1 MAKSRNISDAL
12 SRLAAAEDRFLHSE
26 FLAPVPGGGRVQ
38 VRVAGV
44 VCTLRILPAD
54 FTGWGVFRP
63 TSHSEAHLVRSA
75 TLAERKRY
83 LDLFPRV
90 RLVLVGEHDGQWHAV
105 PAQRGDSR
113 LNITGAVPV
122 RFVEESQAF
131 EVIESRFDGSQFWYA
146 GPDAG
151 WDAAMASYL
160 RTEFAKQTPPGQ
172 LHRPGLTAAERESYA
187 LAFEATE
194 AARRNREQDRI
205 RGALAHAGAELT
217 NFVERGDVYTVAY
230 TVDGHRHVS
239 AVAKADLT
247 VQVAGICLSGEDSHF
262 DLQSL
267 VGVIREAQGGHGF
280 VRVGPENRG
289 MAEDDYW
296 RVHPPR

>member
-1 MAKSRNISDAL
+1 M
-12 SRLAAAEDRFLHSE
+12 
-26 FLAPVPGGGRVQ
+26 
-38 VRVAGV
+38 AGV

-54 FTGWGVFRP
+54 FTGWGVFRS
-63 TSHSEAHLVRSA
+63 TSHTEARLVRAA
-75 TLAERKRY
+75 TLTERKRY
-83 LDLFPRV
+83 LDLFPCV
-90 RLVLVGEHDGQWHAV
+90 RLIIVGEHDGRWHAV

-113 LNITGAVPV
+113 FAITGAVPV
-122 RFVEESQAF
+122 NFVEEPQAF
-131 EVIESRFDGSQFWYA
+131 EAIKTRFDGSLFWYA
-146 GPDAG
+146 GPDVG
-151 WDAAMASYL
+151 WDAASASYL
-160 RTEFAKQTPPGQ
+160 RTEFAKQTPPAQ
-172 LHRPGLTAAERESYA
+172 LRRPGLTAAEREAYA

-239 AVAKADLT
+239 AVAKADLS
-247 VQVAGICLSGEDSHF
+247 VRVAGICLNGEDAHF

-267 VGVIREAQGGHGF
+267 VGVIREAQGGHGL